1 MMSRADVLCLSVLV
15 GICAPSHLLPQ
26 DSGPKNTPQATAAG
40 VTFATP
46 AGWSFSSANRSA
58 ISTVAPEGDTHV
70 VVLDEK
76 APNAA
81 AAIAQAW
88 ATYKPDF
95 KRPLRTS
102 TDIPDRDGW
111 TAGKQFIYETSP
123 NEKAVVAA
131 IALRAGDNWTVV
143 LLDAS
148 DATMGK
154 RGAQVGLIVGSL
166 RPKGYQRESFA
177 GRKAMSLNR
186 ERIETLRSFVET
198 SMKKLEV
205 PGAGFAL
212 IDQGKVVY
220 EGGIGVKELGKPDR
234 VDANSLFMAASNTK
248 GMTTLMLAKLV
259 DASKLQWDEGVTKVY
274 PDFKLADAT
283 ITQQIEIKHLI
294 CACTGMPRQDLEWLF
309 EYKKFKPAST
319 FTLLSGMR
327 PTSKFGEVFQYSNL
341 MASAA
346 GYIGAHVYEPAGEPG
361 AAYDHAME
369 TQIFQPL
376 GMKNTTFDMEKAQH
390 GDFASPHSDDI
401 DGRTKFVK
409 MDQNY
414 SVVPFRPAGGVWTSA
429 HDLAQYALLEL
440 RRGKLADGR
449 QFVSQENL
457 MMRRKPQIPIGED
470 ETYGMGLEVNNHWGI
485 PIVHHGG
492 SLFGYKSDWMI
503 LPDAGIGAVLLT
515 NADRGGALLGPL
527 MRRLLE
533 VVYDGKPEA
542 VASIEADVVNYRTV
556 VAKERARLMFPAP
569 EDEASKLAPHY
580 VNEQLGNIR
589 VKKSAGQTVFI
600 WDGGESRMATRKNDD
615 GTISFI
621 NADPPLSGFEFVKGE
636 RDGKRALIVR
646 DAQHEYVFVGVS

>member
-1 MMSRADVLCLSVLV
+1 MMSRARLLCFSVLV
-15 GICAPSHLLPQ
+15 GICVPSRLLPQ
-26 DSGPKNTPQATAAG
+26 NSAPKNTPQVTPAG

-46 AGWSFSSANRSA
+46 AGWSVSSTASA
-58 ISTVAPEGDTHV
+58 ISVTAPEGDSHLA
-70 VVLDEK
+70 VLDEK
-76 APNAA
+76 ASDGAT
-81 AAIAQAW
+81 AIAQAW

-95 KRPLRTS
+95 RRPLRTS
-102 TDIPDRDGW
+102 TDIPDHDGW
-111 TAGKQFIYETSP
+111 ITGKQFIYETSP

-131 IALRAGDNWTVV
+131 VALRSGDNWTVV

-166 RPKGYQRESFA
+166 RPKAYQRESFA
-177 GRKAMSLNR
+177 RRKAMPLNR
-186 ERIETLRSFVET
+186 KRIETLRSFVET
-198 SMKKLEV
+198 AMKKLDV

-220 EGGIGVKELGKPDR
+220 EGGIGVKELGKPDK

-259 DASKLQWDEGVTKVY
+259 DANKLQWDESVTKVY
-274 PDFKLADAT
+274 PDFKLADEKV
-283 ITQQIEIKHLI
+283 TQQIEIKHLI
-294 CACTGMPRQDLEWLF
+294 CACTGMPRQDLDWLL

-341 MASAA
+341 MAAAA
-346 GYIGAHVYEPAGEPG
+346 GYIGAHVYEPAREPG
-361 AAYDHAME
+361 AAYDGAME
-369 TQIFQPL
+369 TQIFAPL
-376 GMKNTTFDMEKAQH
+376 GMKNTTFDMEKARH
-390 GDFASPHSDDI
+390 ANFASPHSDDI
-401 DGRTKFVK
+401 DGHTEFIK

-414 SVVPFRPAGGVWTSA
+414 SIVPFRPAGGVWTSA

-440 RRGKLADGR
+440 RRGRLADGR
-449 QFVSQENL
+449 KFVSEKNL
-457 MMRRKPQIPIGED
+457 LMRRKPQIPIGED

-527 MRRLLE
+527 MRRC
-533 VVYDGKPEA
+533 
-542 VASIEADVVNYRTV
+542 
-556 VAKERARLMFPAP
+556 
-569 EDEASKLAPHY
+569 SKLFMTA
-580 VNEQLGNIR
+580 N
-589 VKKSAGQTVFI
+589 
-600 WDGGESRMATRKNDD
+600 RK
-615 GTISFI
+615 
-621 NADPPLSGFEFVKGE
+621 
-636 RDGKRALIVR
+636 
-646 DAQHEYVFVGVS
+646 Q

>member
-1 MMSRADVLCLSVLV
+1 MCISVLV
-15 GICAPSHLLPQ
+15 GICVPSPLLPQ
-26 DSGPKNTPQATAAG
+26 QNSAPKNTAQVTPDG
-40 VTFATP
+40 VTFTTP
-46 AGWSFSSANRSA
+46 AGWSVSSTPSA
-58 ISTVAPEGDTHV
+58 ISVTAPEGDSHV
-70 VVLDEK
+70 AVLDEK
-76 APNAA
+76 ASDAA
-81 AAIAQAW
+81 SAIAQAW

-102 TDIPDRDGW
+102 TDIPDHDGW
-111 TAGKQFIYETSP
+111 IMGKQFIYETSP
-123 NEKAVVAA
+123 NEKAVIAA
-131 IALRAGDNWTVV
+131 IALRSGDNWTVV

-154 RGAQVGLIVGSL
+154 RGAQFELIVGSL
-166 RPKGYQRESFA
+166 RPKAYQRESFA
-177 GRKAMSLNR
+177 GRKAMPLDS

-198 SMKKLEV
+198 SMKKLDV

-212 IDQGKVVY
+212 IDKGKVAY
-220 EGGIGVKELGKPDR
+220 EGGIGLKELGKPDQ

-259 DASKLQWDEGVTKVY
+259 DASKLQWDERVTKVY

-283 ITQQIEIKHLI
+283 VTQQIEIKHLI
-294 CACTGMPRQDLEWLF
+294 CACTGMPRQDLEWLL

-319 FTLLSGMR
+319 FTLLSEMR

-341 MASAA
+341 MAAAA

-361 AAYDHAME
+361 PAYDRAME
-369 TQIFQPL
+369 TQIFEPL

-390 GDFASPHSDDI
+390 ADFASPHSDDI
-401 DGRTKFVK
+401 DGHTKLIK
-409 MDQNY
+409 MEQNY

-449 QFVSQENL
+449 EFVSEENL
-457 MMRRKPQIPIGED
+457 LMRRKPQIPIGED
-470 ETYGMGLEVNNHWGI
+470 VTYGMGLEVNNHWGI

-503 LPDAGIGAVLLT
+503 LPDVGIGAVLLT
-515 NADRGGALLGPL
+515 NSDRGGALLGPL

-533 VVYDGKPEA
+533 IVYDGKPEA
-542 VASIEADVVNYRTV
+542 VASIDADASNYRTII
-556 VAKERARLMFPAP
+556 AKERARLTFPAP
-569 EDEASKLAPHY
+569 VDEASKLAPHY

-589 VKKSAGQTVFI
+589 VRKSGEQTVFVL
-600 WDGGESRMATRKNDD
+600 DGGESRMATRKNDD

-636 RDGKRALIVR
+636 KDGKRVLIVR
-646 DAQHEYVFVGVS
+646 DAQHEYVFVEVS